1 MESSSER
8 SGSYPFFLGVMTGT
22 VVGAGLALWLTPG
35 SVDEL
40 RDRVTGSVRPLGQR
54 ASAGYDEARGRVGT
68 AVNELARKG
77 NLVRDDVADS
87 VVRGAHEVERFAVA
101 AKSDIGTAR
110 G

>member
-1 MESSSER
+1 MESSSEP
-8 SGSYPFFLGVMTGT
+8 SASYPFFLGMMTGT

-35 SVDEL
+35 SVKEL
-40 RDRVTGSVRPLGQR
+40 RDRVTGSARTLGQR

-101 AKSDIGTAR
+101 AKSDLGTAR